1 MENSRRSALT
11 VVLNTFFICIVAYF
25 VEYKFFYTRSVA
37 MFGTAIF
44 SKFFGIAAIIIAI
57 FLLKSNWKCI
67 GYVVKL
73 KKIIS
78 GVLTPVII
86 LGICAVASF
95 FIIKLLVE
103 SQGGNIEISFKIGLS
118 SLEPQ
123 GATSPSY
130 ISFII
135 AIFSAIV
142 SAFMIETLLRGLVL
156 QTANEHL
163 RFYASNTIAV
173 VLTIIWHNIIYVF
186 NFAFGSMTTT
196 SFIRSIICSTVIY
209 GAAAIRRSLYTRA
222 SGAIWGC
229 LIDYFLSI
237 MIIGN
242 LPITVNLPYEFY
254 PTNLVA
260 YLVSFMSSRLNNSYA
275 TIAFMGLV
283 SVLSLVIMMIYCS
296 ILKKRARKKYIKRIS
311 ESNATENN

>member
-1 MENSRRSALT
+1 MEISRRSALT
-11 VVLNTFFICIVAYF
+11 IVLNTFFICIVAYF
-25 VEYKFFYTRSVA
+25 IEYKFFYARSA
-37 MFGTAIF
+37 SIFGTAIF
-44 SKFFGIAAIIIAI
+44 SKIFGIVAI
-57 FLLKSNWKCI
+57 FVAMYLLKSSWKSI
-67 GYVVKL
+67 GYIVKP
-73 KKIIS
+73 KKIVS
-78 GVLTPVII
+78 GIITPIII

-103 SQGGNIEISFKIGLS
+103 SQGGIIEISFKIGLS

-130 ISFII
+130 ISFAV

-156 QTANEHL
+156 QTANKHL

-173 VLTIIWHNIIYVF
+173 VLTIIWHNVIYVF
-186 NFAFGSMTTT
+186 NVVFGAMTTT
-196 SFIRSIICSTVIY
+196 AFIRSIICSTVIY

-229 LIDYFLSI
+229 LVDYFLS
-237 MIIGN
+237 MMVIGN
-242 LPITVNLPYEFY
+242 LPIKISLPYDFT
-254 PTNLVA
+254 PTNALQ
-260 YLVSFMSSRLNNSYA
+260 YLVSFMSSRLNNTYA
-275 TIAFMGLV
+275 TIAFMGIV
-283 SVLSLVIMMIYCS
+283 SVLSLVLMMIYCS

-311 ESNATENN
+311 KNNETENN

>member
-1 MENSRRSALT
+1 METSRRSALT
-11 VVLNTFFICIVAYF
+11 IVLNTFFICIVAYF

-37 MFGTAIF
+37 IFGTAIF
-44 SKFFGIAAIIIAI
+44 SKFFGIAVIFAAIY
-57 FLLKSNWKCI
+57 LLKSSWKKI
-67 GYVVKL
+67 GYIAKPQ
-73 KKIIS
+73 KIIS
-78 GVLTPVII
+78 GIVTPII
-86 LGICAVASF
+86 VLGICAITSL

-103 SQGGNIEISFKIGLS
+103 SQGGNIDISFNIGLS

-130 ISFII
+130 ISYAIATVSSII
-135 AIFSAIV
+135 

-173 VLTIIWHNIIYVF
+173 VLTIIWHNVIYVF
-186 NFAFGSMTTT
+186 NVVFGAMTTT
-196 SFIRSIICSTVIY
+196 DFIRSIICSTVIY

-229 LIDYFLSI
+229 VVDYFLSS

-242 LPITVNLPYEFY
+242 LPITVNLPYDFT
-254 PTNLVA
+254 PTNPVQ
-260 YLVSFMSSRLNNSYA
+260 YLVSFMSSKLNNSYA

-283 SVLSLVIMMIYCS
+283 SVLALVLMVIYCS

-311 ESNATENN
+311 QNIITEN